1 MVEFVV
7 PVRLLLLNVR
17 WDTGTRWRRRG
28 GVSNTET
35 MGLSDGAVEGTDLLE
50 TPAAWLAWF
59 STTRNERNLL
69 RQIVALLFALCF
81 LFKRCQTC
89 ATYHATI
96 ARGTKTIDV

>member
-59 STTRNERNLL
+59 STT
-69 RQIVALLFALCF
+69 IVALLFALCF